1 MFIFESILGTL
12 IPVIAVIIVIILM
25 LTSGYVKASPDTA
38 YIISGLRKHPKVL
51 IGRAGLKIPFLEK
64 KDELNLQLIPI
75 DVKTSSAVPT
85 ADYINIRVDAAVNV
99 KISDQQ
105 ERLALAAQNFLN
117 RPTDYIAQVSREV
130 LEGNMREIV
139 GKMNLE
145 EMVSDR
151 QKFAT
156 LVKENA
162 EPDLAAMGL
171 DIVSFNVQNF
181 VDGNGVI
188 ENLGVDNIVKIQ
200 KNAAISRAESEK
212 EIARAQAVAK
222 KEANDAQ
229 VSSELEIA
237 NAKARAQ
244 KEKAIVQ
251 ADATRESKEA
261 EINAATLIAQKE
273 NDLEI
278 RKAELQK
285 AADTKKAIADAAYQ
299 IQKETERKTVEI
311 TTADA
316 NLARQEKAILL
327 KEKEVELT
335 ERSLEATIRK
345 QADAE
350 KYAKQQESD
359 ARLYEIQRNS
369 EAQLFERQKNAE
381 ADKFEREKEAEAL
394 KATAEAQK
402 YAMEQEAEGIRSK
415 GLAEAEAIKAKA
427 LAEAEGIEAKA
438 EAMKQMGEAA
448 ILEMYFKAM
457 PEIAKNIAEPLTKV
471 DKITMYGDGNSS
483 RLVKDIVGT
492 ITQTT
497 EGLKESTGVD
507 VQALLAGFLGAKI
520 AGNTDTSKTD
530 ETPKTTDVTSN
541 GSSNEASNVDTQN

>member
-1 MFIFESILGTL
+1 MSMILGMAQVF
-12 IPVIAVIIVIILM
+12 IPVIVIILLVVLVM
-25 LTSGYVKASPDTA
+25 VTGYVKASPDTA
-38 YIISGLRKHPKVL
+38 YIISGLRKQPKVL
-51 IGRAGLKIPFLEK
+51 IGKAGIKIPFLEK

-99 KISDQQ
+99 KISDNND
-105 ERLALAAQNFLN
+105 RLALAAQNFLN
-117 RPTDYIAQVSREV
+117 KPVEYIAQVAREV

-151 QKFAT
+151 QKFAN

-212 EIARAQAVAK
+212 EIARAQAMAK

-244 KEKAIVQ
+244 KEKAVVQ
-251 ADATRESKEA
+251 AEATRESKEA
-261 EINAATLIAQKE
+261 EISAATLIAQRE
-273 NDLEI
+273 NELEI

-285 AADTKKAIADAAYQ
+285 DADTKKAIADAAYQ

-311 TTADA
+311 TTAEA
-316 NLARQEKAILL
+316 NLARQEKAIIL

-335 ERSLEATIRK
+335 ERSLEATVKK

-359 ARLYEIQRNS
+359 ARLYEVQRNS

-394 KATAEAQK
+394 KATAEAERF
-402 YAMEQEAEGIRSK
+402 AMEQQAEGIRNK

-427 LAEAEGIEAKA
+427 LAEAEGIEKKA

-457 PEIAKNIAEPLTKV
+457 PEIARNIAEPLAKV

-483 RLVKDIVGT
+483 KLVKDIVGT
-492 ITQTT
+492 LTQVTD
-497 EGLKESTGVD
+497 GLKESTGVD
-507 VQALLAGFLGAKI
+507 LQSVLSGFLGMKVANDVQRAKDGEGIKSAEI
-520 AGNTDTSKTD
+520 AENTKDTGNM
-530 ETPKTTDVTSN
+530 E
-541 GSSNEASNVDTQN
+541 G